1 MSYSTLKPD
10 ETGITAG
17 DSDTAPADA
26 LRGPYQVGT
35 WQVEPESNSLFPA
48 GEATQRRHIE
58 PRLMHLLCYLAANPG
73 RVLGRDELIA
83 ELWPR
88 VVVNDNSLTRAVC
101 ELRKVLDSQVI
112 RGKDYLQTIPKR
124 GYRLTAPVRAGSRQS
139 RCKNSGYTPTGV
151 SPHPDPTGQLIR
163 SNHFRKLR
171 LAAVFLLVSLVGVV
185 FNHTMIRGDA
195 KPASM
200 GNESLVFDRVT
211 GSTVDFSG
219 ARMSPSSLGQ
229 GWDYPVNDSIAASSV
244 ISHDGTLEAFI
255 GYEKG
260 LSRIYLAP
268 VGANVEPYP
277 LFSSTDYLYRLQWS
291 PVGNALLFA
300 RQRGGVQNAFL
311 GNDSSAADLV
321 MLDLDTM
328 HLRTLMDNS
337 PEPGDPASV

>member
-1 MSYSTLKPD
+1 MSYSTLNSD
-10 ETGITAG
+10 EAGTTAG
-17 DSDTAPADA
+17 HSDAAPADA
-26 LRGPYQVGT
+26 LRDPFQAGI
-35 WQVEPESNSLFPA
+35 WQVEPESNSLFPV

-101 ELRKVLDSQVI
+101 ELRKVLDSPAI
-112 RGKDYLQTIPKR
+112 RGKDCLQTIPKR
-124 GYRLTAPVRAGSRQS
+124 GYRLTAPVRAGSRRS
-139 RCKNSGYTPTGV
+139 PSKNSGYAPAGV
-151 SPHPDPTGQLIR
+151 TPHPFSTGQLIR
-163 SNHFRKLR
+163 GNHFRKLR
-171 LAAVFLLVSLVGVV
+171 LAAGFLLVSLVSIA

-195 KPASM
+195 KPASV
-200 GNESLVFDRVT
+200 GTETLVFNRVT
-211 GSTVDFSG
+211 GPTVDFRG
-219 ARMSPSSLGQ
+219 ARMSPSSLGH
-229 GWDYPVNDSIAASSV
+229 GRDYPVNDSITASSV

-255 GYEKG
+255 GYENG

-268 VGANVEPYP
+268 LGANLKPYP
-277 LFSSTDYLYRLQWS
+277 LLSSTDYLYRLQWS

-311 GNDSSAADLV
+311 GNDSSAGDLV

-328 HLRTLMDNS
+328 HLRTLIDNS